1 MTTASTAPALAFREN
16 RFLQRLTAVFV
27 VIWIASAVHPEMVG
41 DWWLENILVFLLVG
55 ALIAT
60 YQRLPLSDSSYFLLF
75 VFLVLHE
82 WGAHHKYATV
92 PLGEWMKVW
101 LETSR
106 NHYDRIVHFAF
117 GLLFAYPIR
126 EVLLRKSG
134 ARGYWLLLLPA
145 VASLALGAAYEI
157 IEAVVASIV
166 SPEAGDAFLGLQGDQ
181 FDTQKDMGLAM
192 AGAIV
197 TMAAFT
203 VAKQFVRDRHSLSSV
218 PGGLQ
223 LGH

>member
-1 MTTASTAPALAFREN
+1 
-16 RFLQRLTAVFV
+16 
-27 VIWIASAVHPEMVG
+27 
-41 DWWLENILVFLLVG
+41 
-55 ALIAT
+55 
-60 YQRLPLSDSSYFLLF
+60 
-75 VFLVLHE
+75 LVLHE

-106 NHYDRIVHFAF
+106 NHYNRIVHFAF
-117 GLLFAYPIR
+117 GLLLAYPIL

-134 ARGYWLLLLPA
+134 ACAYWLLLLPV
-145 VASLALGAAYEI
+145 VASLALGAAYEL

-166 SPEAGDAFLGLQGDQ
+166 SPEAADAFLGLQGDE

-197 TMAAFT
+197 TTAALT
-203 VAKQFVRDRHSLSSV
+203 VAKEFRRDQRPVSSV

>member
-1 MTTASTAPALAFREN
+1 MTTASTARIPGFREN
-16 RFLQRLTAVFV
+16 RFVQRLTAVFV
-27 VIWIASAVHPEMVG
+27 VVWIASAVHPEMVG
-41 DWWLENILVFLLVG
+41 DWWLENILVVLLVG
-55 ALIAT
+55 ALVTT
-60 YQRLPLSDSSYFLLF
+60 YRRLPLSDLSYSLLF

-92 PLGEWMKVW
+92 PLGEWIKVW

-117 GLLFAYPIR
+117 GVLFAYPIR

-134 ARGYWLLLLPA
+134 ACAYWLLLLPV

-166 SPEAGDAFLGLQGDQ
+166 SPEAGDAFLGLQGDE

-192 AGAIV
+192 AGATA
-197 TMAAFT
+197 TMAALT
-203 VAKQFVRDRHSLSSV
+203 VAKHFRRDQRPLSSL
-218 PGGLQ
+218 PSGLQ
-223 LGH
+223 VGH

>member
-41 DWWLENILVFLLVG
+41 DWWLENILVFLFVG

-60 YQRLPLSDSSYFLLF
+60 YQRLPFSDSSYFLLF

-101 LETSR
+101 LDTSR
-106 NHYDRIVHFAF
+106 NHYDRIAHFAF

-126 EVLLRKSG
+126 EVLLRRSG
-134 ARGYWLLLLPA
+134 ARGYCLLLLPA

-166 SPEAGDAFLGLQGDQ
+166 SPEAGDAFLGL
-181 FDTQKDMGLAM
+181 
-192 AGAIV
+192 
-197 TMAAFT
+197 
-203 VAKQFVRDRHSLSSV
+203 
-218 PGGLQ
+218 
-223 LGH
+223 